1 MKKIET
7 FIRSEKLN
15 DVISKLNSMGLKELN
30 ILEVKNLNTE
40 LINSKKMEDAKIK
53 FTSKTKIEFV
63 VNYTEVDK
71 FVEAIKNTAKTGESG
86 DGKIYVSDI
95 ENSVKIS
102 TGEEGVKAIA

>member
-1 MKKIET
+1 MKKIEA
-7 FIRSEKLN
+7 FIRSDKLN
-15 DVISKLNSMGLKELN
+15 ELVTKLNSMGLKELN
-30 ILEVKNLNTE
+30 VLEAKNFNQDLIE
-40 LINSKKMEDAKIK
+40 LEAANDLKIK
-53 FTSKTKIEFV
+53 FTPKIKIEFV

-71 FVEAIKNTAKTGESG
+71 YVEAIKNTVQTGQSN